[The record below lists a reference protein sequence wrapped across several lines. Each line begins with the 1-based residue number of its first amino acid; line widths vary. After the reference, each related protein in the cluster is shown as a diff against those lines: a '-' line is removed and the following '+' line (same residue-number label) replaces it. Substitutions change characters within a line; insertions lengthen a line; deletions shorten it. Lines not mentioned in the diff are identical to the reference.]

1 MDNVIKGRMVI
12 GIIFLFL
19 FGLLFIVSTK
29 ALAFF
34 VILLYEARDSDF
46 KMKFI
51 TYPILILLIGA
62 SLFLVL
68 FSMYKV
74 FEILGVTQWTL
85 S

>member
-1 MDNVIKGRMVI
+1 MDNVIKGRIMI

-19 FGLLFIVSTK
+19 FGLLFIVSTN

-34 VILLYEARDSDF
+34 AILLYEARDSDF

-62 SLFLVL
+62 SLFLAL

>member
-1 MDNVIKGRMVI
+1 MDNVIKGCMVI

-19 FGLLFIVSTK
+19 FELLFIVSTS
-29 ALAFF
+29 ALALF
-34 VILLYEARDSDF
+34 VNLLYEARDSDF

-68 FSMYKV
+68 FSMYKA

>member
-1 MDNVIKGRMVI
+1 MVI

-19 FGLLFIVSTK
+19 FGLLFIVSIN

-46 KMKFI
+46 KMKFT

-62 SLFLVL
+62 SLLLTL
-68 FSMYKV
+68 FSIYKV

>member
-12 GIIFLFL
+12 GIIFFFL
-19 FGLLFIVSTK
+19 FELLFIVSTS
-29 ALAFF
+29 ALALF

>member
-1 MDNVIKGRMVI
+1 MI
-12 GIIFLFL
+12 GILFYFLVSFL
-19 FGLLFIVSTK
+19 ISIGELCLSAILF
-29 ALAFF
+29 
-34 VILLYEARDSDF
+34 YEARDSDF

-62 SLFLVL
+62 SLFLAL

>member
-19 FGLLFIVSTK
+19 FELLFIVSTG
-29 ALAFF
+29 ALVLF

-51 TYPILILLIGA
+51 TYPILILLICA
-62 SLFLVL
+62 SLFLAL
-68 FSMYKV
+68 FSIYEV

>member
-1 MDNVIKGRMVI
+1 MDNVIKGCMVI
-12 GIIFLFL
+12 GILFLFL
-19 FGLLFIVSTK
+19 FGLLFIVSTN
-29 ALAFF
+29 ALALFA
-34 VILLYEARDSDF
+34 ILLYEARDSDF

-62 SLFLVL
+62 SLFLAL
-68 FSMYKV
+68 FSIYKV

>member
-1 MDNVIKGRMVI
+1 MVI
-12 GIIFLFL
+12 GIIFFFL
-19 FGLLFIVSTK
+19 FELLFIVSTR
-29 ALAFF
+29 ALALF

>member
-1 MDNVIKGRMVI
+1 MI
-12 GIIFLFL
+12 GILFYFLVLFL
-19 FGLLFIVSTK
+19 MSIGELYLS
-29 ALAFF
+29 A
-34 VILLYEARDSDF
+34 ILLYEARDSDF

-62 SLFLVL
+62 SLFLAL

>member
-1 MDNVIKGRMVI
+1 MVNVIKGCMVI
-12 GIIFLFL
+12 GILFLFL
-19 FGLLFIVSTK
+19 FGLLFIVGTN

-34 VILLYEARDSDF
+34 AILLYEARDSDF

-62 SLFLVL
+62 SLFLAL

>member
-1 MDNVIKGRMVI
+1 MVI
-12 GIIFLFL
+12 GILFYFLVLFL
-19 FGLLFIVSTK
+19 ISIVELCLS
-29 ALAFF
+29 A
-34 VILLYEARDSDF
+34 ILLYEARDSDF

-62 SLFLVL
+62 SLFLAL

>member
-1 MDNVIKGRMVI
+1 MI
-12 GIIFLFL
+12 GILFLFL
-19 FGLLFIVSTK
+19 FGLLFIVSTN

-34 VILLYEARDSDF
+34 AILLYEARDSDF
-46 KMKFI
+46 KMKLI

-62 SLFLVL
+62 SLFLAL

-85 S
+85 

>member
-1 MDNVIKGRMVI
+1 MVI

-19 FGLLFIVSTK
+19 FGLLFIVSIN

-34 VILLYEARDSDF
+34 AILLYEARDSDF
-46 KMKFI
+46 KMKFT
-51 TYPILILLIGA
+51 TYPILILLICA
-62 SLFLVL
+62 SLFLAL

>member
-12 GIIFLFL
+12 GILFLFL
-19 FGLLFIVSTK
+19 FGLLFIVSTN
-29 ALAFF
+29 ALALFA
-34 VILLYEARDSDF
+34 ILLYEARDSDF

-62 SLFLVL
+62 SLFLAL
-68 FSMYKV
+68 FSIYKV

>member
-1 MDNVIKGRMVI
+1 MI
-12 GIIFLFL
+12 GILFYFLVLFL
-19 FGLLFIVSTK
+19 VSIVELCLS
-29 ALAFF
+29 A
-34 VILLYEARDSDF
+34 ILLYESRDSDF

-62 SLFLVL
+62 SLFLAL

>member
-1 MDNVIKGRMVI
+1 MDNVIKGCMVI
-12 GIIFLFL
+12 GILFYFLVSFL
-19 FGLLFIVSTK
+19 ISIGELYLS
-29 ALAFF
+29 A
-34 VILLYEARDSDF
+34 ILLYEARDSDF

>member
-1 MDNVIKGRMVI
+1 MVI

-19 FGLLFIVSTK
+19 FELLFIVSTS
-29 ALAFF
+29 ALVFF
-34 VILLYEARDSDF
+34 AILLYEARDSDF

-62 SLFLVL
+62 SLFLAL
-68 FSMYKV
+68 FSMYKAY
-74 FEILGVTQWTL
+74 EILGVTQWTL

>member
-1 MDNVIKGRMVI
+1 MVI
-12 GIIFLFL
+12 GILFLFL
-19 FGLLFIVSTK
+19 FGLLFIVSTN
-29 ALAFF
+29 ALALFA
-34 VILLYEARDSDF
+34 ILLYEARDSDF

-62 SLFLVL
+62 SLFLAL
-68 FSMYKV
+68 FSIYKV

>member
-1 MDNVIKGRMVI
+1 MVI
-12 GIIFLFL
+12 GILFYFLVLFL
-19 FGLLFIVSTK
+19 ISIGEIYLS
-29 ALAFF
+29 A
-34 VILLYEARDSDF
+34 ILLYEARDSDF

-62 SLFLVL
+62 SLFLVV
-68 FSMYKV
+68 FSIYEV

>member
-19 FGLLFIVSTK
+19 FELLFIVSTR
-29 ALAFF
+29 ALALF

-46 KMKFI
+46 EMKFI

>member
-1 MDNVIKGRMVI
+1 MI
-12 GIIFLFL
+12 GILFYFLV
-19 FGLLFIVSTK
+19 LFIVSIGELYLS
-29 ALAFF
+29 A
-34 VILLYEARDSDF
+34 ILLYEARDSDF

-62 SLFLVL
+62 SLFLAL
-68 FSMYKV
+68 FSIYKV

>member
-1 MDNVIKGRMVI
+1 MI
-12 GIIFLFL
+12 GILFYFLFE
-19 FGLLFIVSTK
+19 LLFIVSIS
-29 ALAFF
+29 ALVFF

-62 SLFLVL
+62 SLFLAL
-68 FSMYKV
+68 FSIYKI

>member
-1 MDNVIKGRMVI
+1 MVI
-12 GIIFLFL
+12 GILFLFL
-19 FGLLFIVSTK
+19 FGLLFIVSTN
-29 ALAFF
+29 ALALFA
-34 VILLYEARDSDF
+34 ILLYEARDSDF

-62 SLFLVL
+62 SLLLVL
-68 FSMYKV
+68 FSIYKV

>member
-1 MDNVIKGRMVI
+1 MVI
-12 GIIFLFL
+12 GILFYFLVLFL
-19 FGLLFIVSTK
+19 ASIGEIYLS
-29 ALAFF
+29 A
-34 VILLYEARDSDF
+34 ILLYEARDSDF

-51 TYPILILLIGA
+51 TYLILLIGA
-62 SLFLVL
+62 SLFLAL

>member
-1 MDNVIKGRMVI
+1 MDNVIRWCMVI
-12 GIIFLFL
+12 GILFYFLVLFL
-19 FGLLFIVSTK
+19 ISIGELYLS
-29 ALAFF
+29 A
-34 VILLYEARDSDF
+34 ILLYEARDSDF
-46 KMKFI
+46 KMKFT

-62 SLFLVL
+62 SLFLAL

>member
-1 MDNVIKGRMVI
+1 MVI

-19 FGLLFIVSTK
+19 FGLLFIVSIN

-34 VILLYEARDSDF
+34 AILLYEARDSDF

-51 TYPILILLIGA
+51 TYPILILLICA
-62 SLFLVL
+62 SLFLAL

>member
-1 MDNVIKGRMVI
+1 MDNVIKGCMVI
-12 GIIFLFL
+12 GIIFFFL
-19 FGLLFIVSTK
+19 FELLFIVSTS
-29 ALAFF
+29 ALALF

-62 SLFLVL
+62 SLFLAL

>member
-1 MDNVIKGRMVI
+1 MVT
-12 GIIFLFL
+12 GILFYFLVLFL
-19 FGLLFIVSTK
+19 ISIG
-29 ALAFF
+29 ALYLSA
-34 VILLYEARDSDF
+34 ILLYEARDSDF

-51 TYPILILLIGA
+51 TYPILILLICA
-62 SLFLVL
+62 SLFLAL